1 MGVFMVIQDFL
12 QRLLGHMGIEEA
24 EVEIK
29 EEDDKVFVQINIS
42 EEDSGLLIG
51 YHGDV
56 LASLQR
62 ITQLVYREE
71 GDKKFILNVND
82 YKQRREAQLK
92 EMVSSIAYRVLESG
106 EEYVFAFLPAN
117 ERLIVHQTISE
128 NPEFVELESMSI
140 GDASARRL
148 HIRFKEEAA
157 A

>member
-1 MGVFMVIQDFL
+1 MVIQDFL
-12 QRLLGHMGIEEA
+12 QRLLGHMGIDQA

-29 EEDDKVFVQINIS
+29 EEDDKIFVQINIS

-62 ITQLVYREE
+62 VTQLIYRDDQ
-71 GDKKFILNVND
+71 DKKIIMNVND

-92 EMVSSIAYRVLESG
+92 EMVASIAYRVLESG

-117 ERLIVHQTISE
+117 ERLIVHQSISE
-128 NPEFVELESMSI
+128 TPDFVELESISI
-140 GDASARRL
+140 GEASTRRL
-148 HIRFKEEAA
+148 HIRLKNETQTQK
-157 A
+157 